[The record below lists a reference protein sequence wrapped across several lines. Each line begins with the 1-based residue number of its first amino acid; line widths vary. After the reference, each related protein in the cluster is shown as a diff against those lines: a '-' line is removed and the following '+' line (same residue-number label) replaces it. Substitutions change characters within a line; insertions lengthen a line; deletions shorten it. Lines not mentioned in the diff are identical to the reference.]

1 MPTARRPG
9 PATLEQVARRVLRAL
24 GDDNATLEQR
34 DRVTID
40 SIRNHTARHFPVQQ
54 VARATIFD
62 MRGVIRETGCMVV
75 VRPDQYVAHVL
86 PLHGYDGLADFFAGV
101 LIDAE

>member
-1 MPTARRPG
+1 LHPP
-9 PATLEQVARRVLRAL
+9 

-40 SIRNHTARHFPVQQ
+40 SIRNHTARHFRSSRW
-54 VARATIFD
+54 RAPSIFD

-75 VRPDQYVAHVL
+75 VRSDQ
-86 PLHGYDGLADFFAGV
+86 
-101 LIDAE
+101 